1 LLIKADNQSMSHTPG
16 TDAADYRNLHLLI
29 QLRWIAV
36 FGQLG
41 AISVATIGFG
51 IDLPVLNL
59 VVVVAALTVFNAASH
74 WRWLRRQ
81 AGNPRELF
89 FSLLIDVVSLS
100 ALLHLSGGVSNP
112 FAFLYLLH
120 VTLGAVLLNVAFAWV
135 IVAATSICLLLLAVF
150 SEPLAFLHQDQ
161 RLFFSMYVEGLLLC
175 FVLNAALVVIAITR
189 ISRNLRERDE
199 KLAGLRQLKAEQA
212 HIVRMGLLASGAAH
226 ELGTPLAT
234 LSIILGDWRRMP
246 ELRANIER
254 KEEFEDMQEQL
265 TRCKDIVSGILLSAG
280 EARAESSVRTTL
292 GTYFDNMVEDWRNG
306 RKVLSLAYH
315 NRIERDLP
323 VVVDSVLKQ
332 MVFNILDNA
341 LEASPDWVGVTV
353 RTDKAQLQI
362 TIEDEGPGFPAQMLE
377 SIGEP
382 YQSTK
387 RRPGRGL
394 GLFLSVN
401 VARSLGGFLSA
412 QNRQGKGASVRI
424 ELPLSVI
431 AIDRDPYNGN

>member
-36 FGQLG
+36 FGQLV
-41 AISVATIGFG
+41 AIAVATIGFG
-51 IDLPVLNL
+51 IDLPVLQLVL
-59 VVVVAALTVFNAASH
+59 VVVALTVFNAASH

-81 AGNPRELF
+81 AGSPRALF

-234 LSIILGDWRRMP
+234 LSIILGDWRKMP

-292 GTYFDNMVEDWRNG
+292 GTYFDNMVEDWRKG

-341 LEASPDWVGVTV
+341 LEASPDWVGMTV

-362 TIEDEGPGFPAQMLE
+362 TIEDEGPGFSAQMLE

-382 YQSTK
+382 YQATK

-412 QNRQGKGASVRI
+412 QNRQGQGASVRI

-431 AIDRDPYNGN
+431 AIDRDPNNGN

>member
-135 IVAATSICLLLLAVF
+135 LVAATSICLLLLAVF